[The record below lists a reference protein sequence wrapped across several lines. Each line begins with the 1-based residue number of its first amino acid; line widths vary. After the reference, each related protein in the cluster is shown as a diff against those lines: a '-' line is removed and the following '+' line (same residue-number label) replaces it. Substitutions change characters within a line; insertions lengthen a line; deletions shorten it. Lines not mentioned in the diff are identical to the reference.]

1 MVLGEKGHLS
11 WWVRLP
17 NRQSDGLTASVSQC
31 ECVGICVCVCAG
43 KGEGC
48 GLWERCG
55 YLYFSHCPLLTHV
68 MENFTR
74 GSV

>member
-17 NRQSDGLTASVSQC
+17 NRQSDGLTASVSRC
-31 ECVGICVCVCAG
+31 AGVSVCVC
-43 KGEGC
+43 EPGC
-48 GLWERCG
+48 GLRDKFG
-55 YLYFSHCPLLTHV
+55 YLFFSHCPLLTHV

-74 GSV
+74 ESA